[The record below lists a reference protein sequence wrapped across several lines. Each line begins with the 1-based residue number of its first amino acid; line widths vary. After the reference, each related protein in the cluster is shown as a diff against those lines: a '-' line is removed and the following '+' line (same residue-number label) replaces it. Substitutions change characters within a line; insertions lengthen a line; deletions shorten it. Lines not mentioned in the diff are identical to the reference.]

1 MNIFSPSQSI
11 SKSYKRESITEN
23 GINTFRKELKS
34 LLDLVPNVP
43 LERSLNGY
51 FKPFLD
57 NSLYKDYAT
66 QIEENGIDLT
76 IHTGHS
82 LASPVG
88 VLIELKHPGNN
99 AEMCSRSEI
108 NRKAL
113 RELLYYFL
121 NERILRE
128 NLSVKYLIA
137 TNAYEYFIWD
147 AQLFEK
153 YFFHNYKLRSD
164 YNAFLKKQL
173 SGTDTKFFY
182 EHIASKYIEE
192 VKDKLDFTY
201 FNLHK
206 INIDDNRALLP
217 IYKILSDI
225 HLMKLPIKNDSNT
238 LNEAFYRE
246 LLYLMGLEEKKDK
259 HNKLIIKRLDEE
271 RRNSA
276 SLVENAIKAIEA
288 EGLLARFS
296 HRQSYGEEIE
306 EQLFNIALELSITWI
321 NRLLFLKLLEGQ
333 ILKYQ
338 NGDKSFQFMNTDK
351 LADFDEVNRLFFQ
364 VLARDYPDRGEDE
377 IKDFPNVPY
386 LNSSLFEV
394 TDLEH
399 DMIRINA
406 LSQKKQLPLFGK
418 SVLKNTFKYKKTEEL
433 PILEYL
439 LEFLNAYN
447 FASEGT
453 EEIQK
458 EPKTLI
464 NASVLGLI
472 FEKIN
477 GHKDGA
483 VFTPGK
489 ITMYMTREA
498 VRSTI
503 IQKFKEHYKW
513 EKCDS
518 IQDIYNKE
526 PDVKEANDLINSLRF
541 CDPAVGSGHFLVSA
555 LNELVKTKY
564 DLGILVDTAGNR
576 IRKSDYEITID
587 NDELI
592 VTDCKGEM
600 FVYNKTNEE
609 SRRVQE
615 TLFNEKRNI
624 IENCLFGVDLNPNS
638 VNICCLRLWIELLKN
653 SYYTAESKYEHLET
667 LPNIDINIKCGN
679 SILNQHTL
687 DSDIRQVLASTGL
700 TITKYKQDVADYKR
714 MANKETKA
722 RLKHDIEIIK
732 SYLKKGLSENSPTYK
747 KWVSVASELNEMRL
761 QSSLFGDAD
770 NKRSKFAKKIS
781 SLEKEEAKLKVLVDD
796 IRDNKIFVNAFEWRY
811 EIPEVLDNKGVFQG
825 FDCIIGNP
833 PYGVSIKGDYRN
845 KVVIMWKNVP
855 DFEIYYYFMQLS
867 YALLKENGFLS
878 FIIPNSWLFNVYA
891 RNYRILML
899 DRWEIKEL
907 LDCSNFNIFSSVTV
921 RNSVVTMQKKT
932 NGGTTIGYRST
943 ATASNFEEL
952 ISEPLKTLKSEE
964 LLAINQNWGLA
975 FSRTPQVIELVNKIN
990 SQTHSLSDYFD
1001 SSQGYIPYRLSDLQ
1015 EKYGDDEGIR
1025 IKEERLW
1032 HSDYKVSDEYI
1043 QEIYGHDITKYSYKS
1058 TGEFVK
1064 YGKHLACYVDLKY
1077 FENEHLVVREITNPQ
1092 IIACIIND
1100 LYVNDPQ
1107 LIDIIIKPNA
1117 NLWSLRLLWAI
1128 INSRLATFFHFNHSP
1143 KATKGAF
1150 PKILVDDIQL
1160 FPLPN
1165 MTESDKNAI
1174 EAKVKHILDE
1184 KAKDSNADTSKDE
1197 IAIDKLVYHLYQL
1210 TYDEVLI
1217 VDPETTITREEYECI
1232 LKLPFD

>member
-1 MNIFSPSQSI
+1 MNIISPSQSI
-11 SKSYKRESITEN
+11 SRSYKRESVAESSF
-23 GINTFRKELKS
+23 NTFRKELKS

-43 LERSLNGY
+43 LERSLNGF

-57 NSLYKDYAT
+57 KSLYKDYET

-76 IHTGHS
+76 IHTGRNLS
-82 LASPVG
+82 TPVG
-88 VLIELKHPGNN
+88 VLIELKHPANKQ
-99 AEMCSRSEI
+99 EMCCRDEI

-121 NERILRE
+121 NERVQRE
-128 NLSVKYLIA
+128 NLSMKYLIA

-153 YFFHNYKLRSD
+153 YFFHNRKLRLQYD
-164 YNAFLKKQL
+164 AFINKQL

-182 EHIASKYIEE
+182 EQIASKYIEE

-201 FNLHK
+201 FNLQK

-217 IYKILSDI
+217 IFKVLSDI
-225 HLMKLPIKNDSNT
+225 HLMKLPTKNDSNI

-259 HNKLIIKRLDEE
+259 HNKLIIKRLEE
-271 RRNSA
+271 KNRESA
-276 SLVENAIKAIEA
+276 SLIENAIKAIEA
-288 EGLLARFS
+288 EGLMASFQR
-296 HRQSYGEEIE
+296 RQNYGEDRD
-306 EQLFNIALELSITWI
+306 EQLFNIALELSITWV

-338 NGDKSFQFMNTDK
+338 NGDKSYQFMNKDI

-364 VLARDYPDRGEDE
+364 VLARDYPDRGDDE

-406 LSQKKQLPLFGK
+406 LSQKKQLPLFEK
-418 SVLKNTFKYKKTEEL
+418 SVLKKTAKYKKAAEL

-439 LEFLNAYN
+439 LAFLNAYN
-447 FASEGT
+447 FASEGA

-503 IQKFKEHYKW
+503 IQKFKDFYKW

-526 PDVKEANDLINSLRF
+526 PDVKEANALINSLRF

-555 LNELVKTKY
+555 LNELVKVKY
-564 DLGILVDTAGNR
+564 DLGVLVDANGNR
-576 IRKSDYEITID
+576 IRKSDYEIIID

-592 VTDCKGEM
+592 VNDSKGEL
-600 FVYNKTNEE
+600 FVYNKDNEE
-609 SRRVQE
+609 SRRIQE
-615 TLFNEKRNI
+615 TLFNEKRHI

-653 SYYTAESKYEHLET
+653 SYYTSESHYKQLET

-679 SILNQHTL
+679 SILNQYTL
-687 DSDIRQVLASTGL
+687 DSDIRQILASTGL
-700 TITKYKQDVADYKR
+700 TITKYKQDVSDYKR

-722 RLKHDIEIIK
+722 RLKQDIDIIK
-732 SYLKKGLSENSPTYK
+732 SYFKKGLSENSPTYK
-747 KWVSVASELNEMRL
+747 KWISVASELNEMKL

-770 NKRSKFAKKIS
+770 NKRSKFAKKIAA
-781 SLEKEEAKLKVLVDD
+781 LEKEEAKLKVLVDD
-796 IRDNKIFVNAFEWRY
+796 IRDNKIFKNAFEWRY
-811 EIPEVLDNKGVFQG
+811 EIPEVLDNKGAFHG

-845 KVVIMWKNVP
+845 KVVTMWKNVP
-855 DFEIYYYFMQLS
+855 DYEIYYYFIQLS
-867 YALLKENGFLS
+867 YALLKDNGFLS

-891 RNYRILML
+891 KNYRIQLL
-899 DRWEIKEL
+899 DRWKISEL
-907 LDCSNFNIFSSVTV
+907 LDCSNFSIFKSVTV
-921 RNSVVTMQKKT
+921 RNSIVTMQKMA
-932 NGGTTIGYRST
+932 NGGSVVGYRKTS
-943 ATASNFEEL
+943 TASNFDEL
-952 ISEPLKTLKSEE
+952 ISEPLKNLKREE

-975 FSRTPQVIELVNKIN
+975 FSRSPQIIELVNKIASLPN
-990 SQTHSLSDYFD
+990 NLSDYFD
-1001 SSQGYIPYRLSDLQ
+1001 CSQGYIPYRLSDLQ
-1015 EKYGDDEGIR
+1015 EKYGENEGKR
-1025 IKEERLW
+1025 IKEDRLW
-1032 HSDYKVSDEYI
+1032 HSKYKVSDDYI
-1043 QEIYGHDITKYSYKS
+1043 QEIYGHDITKYTYQS
-1058 TGEFVK
+1058 TGDFVK

-1077 FENEHLVVREITNPQ
+1077 FKNEHLVVREITNPQ
-1092 IIACIIND
+1092 IIACVINE

-1107 LIDIIIKPNA
+1107 LIDVIIKPNITIW
-1117 NLWSLRLLWAI
+1117 NLRLLWAI
-1128 INSRLATFFHFNHSP
+1128 INSRLATFYHFNHSP

-1160 FPLPN
+1160 FPLPV
-1165 MTESDKNAI
+1165 MSESVKTAI
-1174 EAKVKHILDE
+1174 ETKVKRIVDD
-1184 KAKDSNADTSKDE
+1184 KKRDISADTSKDE
-1197 IAIDKLVYHLYQL
+1197 NDIDKLVYHLYQL

-1217 VDPETTITREEYECI
+1217 IDPRTPITREEYNENDNI
-1232 LKLPFD
+1232 L

>member
-1 MNIFSPSQSI
+1 MNIYSPSQSI
-11 SKSYKRESITEN
+11 TKSYKRESVN
-23 GINTFRKELKS
+23 ASNFNAFRDALKELLS
-34 LLDLVPNVP
+34 LVPDVP

-57 NSLYKDYAT
+57 NSLYKDYET
-66 QIEENGIDLT
+66 QIEEDGIDLT
-76 IHTGHS
+76 IHTGHT

-88 VLIELKHPGNN
+88 VLIELKHPGNK
-99 AEMCSRSEI
+99 AEMCSCDEI

-121 NERILRE
+121 NQRIQKE

-153 YFFHNYKLRSD
+153 YFFHNRKLLSD
-164 YNAFLKKQL
+164 YNAFINKQL
-173 SGTDTKFFY
+173 SGSDTKFFY

-201 FNLHK
+201 FNLQK
-206 INIDDNRALLP
+206 VNIDNDRLLLP
-217 IYKILSDI
+217 IYKVLSDI
-225 HLMKLPIKNDSNT
+225 HLMKLPTKNDSNT

-246 LLYLMGLEEKKDK
+246 LLYLMGLEERKDE
-259 HNKLIIKRLDEE
+259 HNKLVIRRLNAGQ
-271 RRNSA
+271 RKSA
-276 SLVENAIKAIEA
+276 SLIENTIKAIEA
-288 EGLLARFS
+288 EDLLTRFQR
-296 HRQSYGEEIE
+296 RQNYGENRE
-306 EQLFNIALELSITWI
+306 EQLFNIALELCITWI

-338 NGDKSFQFMNTDK
+338 NGDKSYQFMNIDR
-351 LADFDEVNRLFFQ
+351 LGDFDELNRLFFQ
-364 VLARDYPDRGEDE
+364 VLARDYPDRGEEE

-394 TDLEH
+394 TELEH

-406 LSQKKQLPLFGK
+406 LSQKRKLPLLGK
-418 SVLKNTFKYKKTEEL
+418 SVLKNSVEYKQVDEL

-439 LEFLNAYN
+439 FEFLNAYN

-453 EEIQK
+453 EDIQQ

-498 VRSTI
+498 VRSTVI
-503 IQKFKEHYKW
+503 RQFKEYFKW
-513 EKCDS
+513 EKCDT

-526 PDVKEANDLINSLRF
+526 PDVKEANELINSLKF

-555 LNELVKTKY
+555 LNELVKVKY
-564 DLGILVDTAGNR
+564 DLGILVDVDGNR

-592 VTDCKGEM
+592 VNDSRGEL
-600 FVYNKTNEE
+600 FVYNKANKE
-609 SRRVQE
+609 SRRIQE
-615 TLFNEKRNI
+615 TLFNEKRHI

-653 SYYTAESKYEHLET
+653 SYYTAESNYEHLET

-679 SILNQHTL
+679 SILNQHPL

-700 TITKYKQDVADYKR
+700 EIKKYKEDVADYKR
-714 MANKETKA
+714 MANKEAKA
-722 RLKHDIEIIK
+722 RLKHDIDIIK

-747 KWVSVASELNEMRL
+747 KWVSVAKELGDMRL
-761 QSSLFGDAD
+761 QGSLFGDAD
-770 NKRSKFAKKIS
+770 NKKSQFAKKIAK
-781 SLEKEEAKLKVLVDD
+781 LEKEEAKLKALVND
-796 IRDNKIFVNAFEWRY
+796 IRDNKIFTSAFEWRY
-811 EIPEVLDNKGVFQG
+811 EIPEVLDNKGAFQG

-833 PYGVSIKGDYRN
+833 PYGVSIKGDYRD
-845 KVVIMWKNVP
+845 KVVTMWKNVP
-855 DFEIYYYFMQLS
+855 DFEIYYYFIQLS
-867 YALLKENGFLS
+867 YALLKDNGFLS

-891 RNYRILML
+891 KNYRTQLL
-899 DRWEIKEL
+899 DRWEVKEL
-907 LDCSNFNIFSSVTV
+907 LDCSNFNIFKSVTV

-932 NGGTTIGYRST
+932 NGGSSVGYKNT
-943 ATASNFEEL
+943 ATADNFDEL
-952 ISEPLKTLKSEE
+952 VSEPLKFLERDE

-975 FSRTPQVIELVNKIN
+975 FSRTPQVIELVNKIS
-990 SQTHSLSDYFD
+990 SQAHTLSDFFEY
-1001 SSQGYIPYRLSDLQ
+1001 SQGYIPYRLSDLQ
-1015 EKYGDDEGIR
+1015 KKYGNEEGKQ
-1025 IKEERLW
+1025 IKEKRLW
-1032 HSDYKVSDEYI
+1032 HSDHKVTDEYI
-1043 QEIYGHDITKYSYKS
+1043 QELYGHDITKYSYQS

-1064 YGKHLACYVDLKY
+1064 YGKHLACYVDLK
-1077 FENEHLVVREITNPQ
+1077 FFRNEHLVVREITNPQ

-1107 LIDIIIKPNA
+1107 LIDVILKPNEA
-1117 NLWSLRLLWAI
+1117 LWNLRLLWAI
-1128 INSRLATFFHFNHSP
+1128 MNSRLATFYHFNHSP

-1165 MTESDKNAI
+1165 IAEDDKNEI
-1174 EAKVKHILDE
+1174 EAKVKSIMDE
-1184 KAKDSNADTSKDE
+1184 KSKNPNADTTSYEAE
-1197 IAIDKLVYHLYQL
+1197 IDILVYHLYQL

-1217 VDPETTITREEYECI
+1217 VDPETPLTKEEYD
-1232 LKLPFD
+1232 KMN

>member
-1 MNIFSPSQSI
+1 
-11 SKSYKRESITEN
+11 
-23 GINTFRKELKS
+23 
-34 LLDLVPNVP
+34 
-43 LERSLNGY
+43 
-51 FKPFLD
+51 
-57 NSLYKDYAT
+57 
-66 QIEENGIDLT
+66 
-76 IHTGHS
+76 
-82 LASPVG
+82 
-88 VLIELKHPGNN
+88 
-99 AEMCSRSEI
+99 
-108 NRKAL
+108 
-113 RELLYYFL
+113 
-121 NERILRE
+121 
-128 NLSVKYLIA
+128 
-137 TNAYEYFIWD
+137 
-147 AQLFEK
+147 
-153 YFFHNYKLRSD
+153 
-164 YNAFLKKQL
+164 
-173 SGTDTKFFY
+173 
-182 EHIASKYIEE
+182 
-192 VKDKLDFTY
+192 
-201 FNLHK
+201 
-206 INIDDNRALLP
+206 
-217 IYKILSDI
+217 
-225 HLMKLPIKNDSNT
+225 MKLPTKNDSNT

-246 LLYLMGLEEKKDK
+246 LLYLMGLEEKKDE
-259 HNKLIIKRLDEE
+259 HNKLVIKRLNDGQ
-271 RRNSA
+271 RQSA
-276 SLVENAIKAIEA
+276 SLIENTINAIEA
-288 EGLLARFS
+288 EDLLTRFQ
-296 HRQSYGEEIE
+296 HRQNYGKDRE
-306 EQLFNIALELSITWI
+306 EQLFNIALELVITWI

-338 NGDKSFQFMNTDK
+338 NGNKSYQFMNIDR
-351 LADFDEVNRLFFQ
+351 LGDFDEVNRLFFQ
-364 VLARDYPDRGEDE
+364 VLARDYPDRGEEE

-394 TDLEH
+394 TELEH

-406 LSQKKQLPLFGK
+406 LSKKKQLPLLGK
-418 SVLKNTFKYKKTEEL
+418 SVLKNSVKYKNVDEL

-439 LEFLNAYN
+439 FEFLNAYN

-453 EEIQK
+453 EDIQQ

-498 VRSTI
+498 VRSTVI
-503 IQKFKEHYKW
+503 RQFKEHFKW
-513 EKCDS
+513 EKCDT

-526 PDVKEANDLINSLRF
+526 PDVKEANDLINALKF

-555 LNELVKTKY
+555 LNELVKVKY
-564 DLGILVDTAGNR
+564 DLGILVDANGNR